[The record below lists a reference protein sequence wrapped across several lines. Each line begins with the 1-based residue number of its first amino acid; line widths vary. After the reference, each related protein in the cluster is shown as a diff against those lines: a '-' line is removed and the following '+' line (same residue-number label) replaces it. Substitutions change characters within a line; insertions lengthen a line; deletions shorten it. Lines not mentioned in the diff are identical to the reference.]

1 MEKRSRRRIRDLV
14 ARPASL
20 GLSENEIGCAR
31 ISMVARNTN
40 VPFKGRIQKRKTY
53 HLQIITFRL
62 QRAAGPYRSAT
73 SRHMQC
79 SKLRVIRSPRQRE
92 TSTLSDPWRAPP
104 SIRANL
110 VFGSDNLSSLDER
123 RHIAVRYSA
132 VQRVHH
138 AHRRRGGRLALASH
152 GAQRGGGPQI
162 RCTVA
167 SAIASSMLREAPA
180 RERMASVCSVAEA
193 SIASAAGSVPFGKSP

>member
-62 QRAAGPYRSAT
+62 QRAAGPYT
-73 SRHMQC
+73 
-79 SKLRVIRSPRQRE
+79 
-92 TSTLSDPWRAPP
+92 RA
-104 SIRANL
+104 RT
-110 VFGSDNLSSLDER
+110 DWT
-123 RHIAVRYSA
+123 HA
-132 VQRVHH
+132 VQQKASPKGRGRSNKRLRP
-138 AHRRRGGRLALASH
+138 ALLPFPLRLQRR
-152 GAQRGGGPQI
+152 
-162 RCTVA
+162 
-167 SAIASSMLREAPA
+167 
-180 RERMASVCSVAEA
+180 
-193 SIASAAGSVPFGKSP
+193 